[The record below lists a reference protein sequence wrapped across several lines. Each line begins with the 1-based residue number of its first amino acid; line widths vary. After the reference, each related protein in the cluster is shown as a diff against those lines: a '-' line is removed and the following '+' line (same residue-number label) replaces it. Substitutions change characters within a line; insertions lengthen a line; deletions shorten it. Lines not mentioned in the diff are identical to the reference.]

1 MDFFKKAI
9 PPKLLLAG
17 LGVLF
22 TIALLV
28 VLSMKLTAPPMSLL
42 YTNLSAN
49 DAALVASRLEGLGEP
64 YQTANDGKDIL
75 VISSRALN
83 LRMTFA
89 QEGIPSSGNI
99 VGYEIFDKNDSL
111 GTSQFIYN
119 VNLVR
124 ALEGEIARTISSLN
138 SIESARVHIVIPKK
152 ELFSKATSDTSAS
165 VVLKIKG
172 SQQLSK
178 NEVAAISH
186 LISTAVPGL
195 RVENITILDN
205 HGRPLKLA
213 VSEDSAAII
222 TDNAAEFQKN
232 VEEKYRIMLEELIEK
247 SVGIGKVKAN
257 VMADINFDREVINSE
272 IYDPEGQVVRSRKVS
287 EETDQEQ
294 EGSSELSVA
303 TNIPNAPTTGS
314 GVTGAKSNKNR
325 TDEVTNYEISKTVTN
340 KISESGRVK
349 RISVAILIDGLYIEK
364 LSEDGRS
371 KTFVYTP
378 RSEVELEKIRL
389 LAVSAIG
396 LDLKRGD
403 KIEVINMKFSDD
415 FSPQPEVEGQ
425 FSWIKS
431 DLDHIIQTV
440 VIGIVIVLVVL
451 LVIRPIIIKALDNR
465 RVAAEELAVQTLLMS
480 NNPLSGESSAG
491 GTQGNSSSSTP
502 ANGLDI
508 NKEEDTEISK
518 NFADS
523 PNSRKKASLAKYI
536 NELVEQHPE
545 ETIAVI
551 RNWIG
556 TNS

>member
-9 PPKLLLAG
+9 PTKLLLAG
-17 LGVLF
+17 LGVFL

-28 VLSMKLTAPPMSLL
+28 ALSIKLTAAPMSLL
-42 YTNLSAN
+42 YTNLSSN

-64 YQTANDGKDIL
+64 YQSANDGKDIL
-75 VISSRALN
+75 VHSNRALP
-83 LRMTFA
+83 LRMSFA

-99 VGYEIFDKNDSL
+99 IGYEIFDKNDSL

-152 ELFSKATSDTSAS
+152 ELFSKSNSETSAS

-172 SQQLSK
+172 NLQLSK
-178 NEVAAISH
+178 QEVAAISH

-195 RVENITILDN
+195 KVENITILDN

-213 VSEDSAAII
+213 LTEDNNSIT

-257 VMADINFDREVINSE
+257 VMADINFDREVVNSE
-272 IYDPEGQVVRSRKVS
+272 VYDPDGQVIRSRKVS

-294 EGSSELSVA
+294 EGASELSVA
-303 TNIPNAPTTGS
+303 TNIPNAQGAGGGATG
-314 GVTGAKSNKNR
+314 GKSSKNR
-325 TDEVTNYEISKTVTN
+325 TDEVTNYEISKTITN
-340 KISESGRVK
+340 KISETGRVK
-349 RISVAILIDGLYIEK
+349 RISVAILIDGIYQEK
-364 LSEDGRS
+364 LSDDGKT
-371 KTFVYTP
+371 KTFVYSP

-396 LDLKRGD
+396 MDLRRGD
-403 KIEVINMKFSDD
+403 KIEVINMKFSDE
-415 FSPQPEVEGQ
+415 FAPQPEMEQ
-425 FSWIKS
+425 PFSWIKT
-431 DLDHIIQTV
+431 DLDHIVQTV
-440 VIGIVIVLVVL
+440 VIGIVIILVVL
-451 LVIRPIIIKALDNR
+451 LVIRPIIVKTLDNR
-465 RVAAEELAVQTLLMS
+465 RAAAEDLAIQASLMTNTS
-480 NNPLSGESSAG
+480 LNGEASAGNQGDSSATTSNTNFKG
-491 GTQGNSSSSTP
+491 
-502 ANGLDI
+502 
-508 NKEEDTEISK
+508 NKEEDDDISK
-518 NFADS
+518 SFSDS

-545 ETIAVI
+545 ETVSVL

-556 TNS
+556 SGN